1 MKKHLDEIKY
11 YVKLYNNGE
20 SFWRIED
27 FFIEEDMSFNY
38 MHYGVPI
45 YDRDGWIFEEDRIIK

>member
-11 YVKLYNNGE
+11 YVNLYNNGE

-27 FFIEEDMSFNY
+27 LFIEEDMSFNY
-38 MHYGVPI
+38 MHYGVPV
-45 YDRDGWIFEEDRIIK
+45 YDRAGWIFEKDRIIK